1 MAKHSSCWNLISN
14 LVKSQSRESGEE
26 MKKNRCSVYHDFV
39 SILLPL
45 SNKEHRAE
53 MNRARRRKKDW
64 IRTLIF
70 FIFCRQKK
78 EKTFF
83 LLTYYCALSCIHS
96 LLVNAFAYEADH
108 FCSTILRHSSSSS
121 FLKSRKV
128 FYLHRRFVISSSAWP
143 PPTWYDAKEEK
154 TAEKGTNKTPSI
166 IPKRCFCLS
175 RLKNHL
181 IRIVFLMWRA
191 CVWMWNGTLRFRYNF
206 TFLFIYT

>member
-1 MAKHSSCWNLISN
+1 MLRLSWFCIHFTSIIQQRASSGDEPS
-14 LVKSQSRESGEE
+14 E
-26 MKKNRCSVYHDFV
+26 KKKERLNKNPNFFH
-39 SILLPL
+39 LLP
-45 SNKEHRAE
+45 SKERE
-53 MNRARRRKKDW
+53 
-64 IRTLIF
+64 
-70 FIFCRQKK
+70 
-78 EKTFF
+78 TFF

-206 TFLFIYT
+206 TFLFIHT